1 MNNDKYP
8 YYIYPA
14 IQELPEAT
22 GEERERLLRRIS
34 VGVSTMSALRTV
46 TGIDPEEFRDFYGE
60 LDKPELSTDDTIS
73 EFIDKFGDSRYADAR
88 VQEDEVPVA
97 PPAVDYASQLAA
109 REELPMEE
117 DETADLL
124 NSFLDMTPAPT
135 PTPKTGKVSPAPETK
150 KETPPPAPALGEEAL
165 AKIMVKNGNYRKAL
179 EIITDLN
186 LKNPKKSV
194 YFADQIR
201 FLQKLIHMQEKSE
214 SVNQ

>member
-1 MNNDKYP
+1 M
-8 YYIYPA
+8 
-14 IQELPEAT
+14 
-22 GEERERLLRRIS
+22 
-34 VGVSTMSALRTV
+34 
-46 TGIDPEEFRDFYGE
+46 
-60 LDKPELSTDDTIS
+60 
-73 EFIDKFGDSRYADAR
+73 
-88 VQEDEVPVA
+88 PVA

-135 PTPKTGKVSPAPETK
+135 PAPTPKTGKVSPAPETK